1 MIQINVC
8 IKSCTNIQ
16 IFVTFW
22 QRMILIQ
29 ISEYIRIK
37 KRYQQISKY
46 ICLKIDTNECLNMN
60 WNKNLNISVTLWSKF
75 GRRGVL
81 IIREVE
87 FVIWNFKHRLSQIPP
102 LRRRMFALKVKI
114 VKFSCTISSISSH
127 CIARCIRVMPSS
139 HFSTP
144 CLHLI
149 TSDQTEIWSHLL
161 TFDHICSNGDLLT
174 FAYIWSKIETCFHQ
188 DLLMTII
195 IWNKNTVITHH
206 PCSNGE
212 QSFRQEHFLVT
223 IMTLEW
229 KCYHHTFAHICW
241 NRQMF
246 AGGKSWRTTKFIDAI
261 QLKLSW

>member
-1 MIQINVC
+1 
-8 IKSCTNIQ
+8 
-16 IFVTFW
+16 
-22 QRMILIQ
+22 
-29 ISEYIRIK
+29 
-37 KRYQQISKY
+37 
-46 ICLKIDTNECLNMN
+46 
-60 WNKNLNISVTLWSKF
+60 
-75 GRRGVL
+75 
-81 IIREVE
+81 
-87 FVIWNFKHRLSQIPP
+87 
-102 LRRRMFALKVKI
+102 MFALKVKI

-188 DLLMTII
+188 DLLMTIM
-195 IWNKNTVITHH
+195 IWNKNTVITYH

-229 KCYHHTFAHICW
+229 KCITFLPTFAETDKCLQGEKVDVQQNSLMPFSWKWVGKISHQPFFTFGHICW
-241 NRQMF
+241 NREASWQIVC
-246 AGGKSWRTTKFIDAI
+246 GEKSWQLATKFTMAVVKITLQTFYNSHCKKVWPKQI
-261 QLKLSW
+261 IIHN